1 MSFVSCVVSKLLKLR
16 RGLGNSQFVA
26 KSYRSVGDIE
36 TDDLQL
42 SEMGVSL
49 VGLSLKYVE
58 FALTLGS

>member
-1 MSFVSCVVSKLLKLR
+1 MKLR

-26 KSYRSVGDIE
+26 KSDRSVGDIE

-42 SEMGVSL
+42 SAMGVSL

-58 FALTLGS
+58 FALTLGSVRMN